1 MTDLPLLGTLHIGV
15 GILLSLDVLLHK
27 HRPVSAVLWLGIL
40 WVVPY
45 FGAAAYLIFG
55 MDRVRRG
62 AAARQAARAVLER
75 RARLHPTF
83 EPFALDLSHEDPH
96 PGHHIFRATDP
107 AVRPFRVL
115 RGNRVELLVD
125 GDEFYPAVLSAIEGA
140 RSSIHLQ
147 TFIFAR
153 DRVGRMVRQL
163 LIERARDGVE
173 VRLLYDRFGS
183 SFAHFARFFEPLR
196 EAGGMVYSISQANPL
211 KGRFQ
216 INLRNHRKLALIDG
230 RVGFLGGINF
240 AEKNVSGYRNGAPDR
255 DYQVRLEGPAVRDL
269 QFQFLEDW
277 HFASGTPPDDM
288 LGHEYFPELPSVG
301 DSLVQIVP
309 GGPELLGRGLAE
321 AFFAAIVAAKDSVTI
336 VTPYFVPDE
345 SIIQGLQY
353 AAQRGV
359 GVRLVLPARSNHWF
373 TGFAARALYEPLLG
387 KGVRIFE
394 RRRPFMHA
402 KAIVVDDVYAML
414 GSANL
419 DYRSLYLNF
428 ELNIEVAGGSFLPRI
443 VAQVD
448 AEIAESD
455 EVSPDAH
462 QARPLPRKL
471 AENLCFLFQPVL

>member
-1 MTDLPLLGTLHIGV
+1 
-15 GILLSLDVLLHK
+15 
-27 HRPVSAVLWLGIL
+27 
-40 WVVPY
+40 
-45 FGAAAYLIFG
+45 
-55 MDRVRRG
+55 
-62 AAARQAARAVLER
+62 
-75 RARLHPTF
+75 
-83 EPFALDLSHEDPH
+83 
-96 PGHHIFRATDP
+96 
-107 AVRPFRVL
+107 
-115 RGNRVELLVD
+115 
-125 GDEFYPAVLSAIEGA
+125 
-140 RSSIHLQ
+140 
-147 TFIFAR
+147 
-153 DRVGRMVRQL
+153 MVRQL

-402 KAIVVDDVYAML
+402 KAIVVDDVYEML